1 MKTKLPRLSSRWIA
15 LLAGCLFAVLL
26 VACQKGPASDADGS
40 AGAGDNDADVA
51 DVAEVDGSTVTP
63 AQAPPPDLGDFK
75 IASVLLGTSL
85 DAERIVVAD
94 AETFAPTDR
103 IHASV
108 LSTGAHDGLRLSAKW
123 LAPDGSVVAETEQP
137 LAPTTATA
145 TTFSIANPTGWPAG
159 EYQLQV
165 AVNGSTLQTR
175 TFKVQ

>member
-1 MKTKLPRLSSRWIA
+1 MKTDLPRLFSRWIPLLAGA
-15 LLAGCLFAVLL
+15 LLAMLL
-26 VACQKGPASDADGS
+26 VACQKGPETDADGNAAS
-40 AGAGDNDADVA
+40 GSGDAA
-51 DVAEVDGSTVTP
+51 APEVDGSAV
-63 AQAPPPDLGDFK
+63 AAAPPPDLGDFR
-75 IASVLLGTSL
+75 IVSVLLGTSL
-85 DAERIVVAD
+85 DGERIVVGDAD
-94 AETFAPTDR
+94 RFAPRDK

-123 LAPDGSVVAETEQP
+123 LAPDGSVVAQTEQP

-175 TFKVQ
+175 SFRVQ

>member
-1 MKTKLPRLSSRWIA
+1 MNSNLPRPSSGWYPFLVGS
-15 LLAGCLFAVLL
+15 LLALAL
-26 VACQKGPASDADGS
+26 VACQKGPATNADGS
-40 AGAGDNDADVA
+40 ASTAGGA
-51 DVAEVDGSTVTP
+51 EPQVDGSAVSS
-63 AQAPPPDLGDFK
+63 AQPPPPDLGDFK
-75 IASVLLGTSL
+75 IVAVLLGTSL
-85 DAERIVVAD
+85 DAERIVVGDAD
-94 AETFAPTDR
+94 NFAPQDK

-123 LAPDGSVVAETEQP
+123 LAPDGSVVAQTEQP

-159 EYQLQV
+159 DYQLQI

>member
-1 MKTKLPRLSSRWIA
+1 MLPRPSSRWILLSA
-15 LLAGCLFAVLL
+15 GSLLALAL
-26 VACQKGPASDADGS
+26 VACQKGPANNADGS
-40 AGAGDNDADVA
+40 TASGDDDADSA
-51 DVAEVDGSTVTP
+51 QVDASAVST
-63 AQAPPPDLGDFK
+63 AQPPPPDLGDFK
-75 IASVLLGTSL
+75 LVSVLLGTSL
-85 DAERIVVAD
+85 DAERIVVGDAD
-94 AETFAPTDR
+94 TFAPTDK

-145 TTFSIANPTGWPAG
+145 TTFSIANPAGWPAG

-175 TFKVQ
+175 TFKVE

>member
-1 MKTKLPRLSSRWIA
+1 MKIHPPRLVSRWIP
-15 LLAGCLFAVLL
+15 LLAGGLIALSL
-26 VACQKGPASDADGS
+26 VACQRGPATDADGNVAS
-40 AGAGDNDADVA
+40 GSGDADA
-51 DVAEVDGSTVTP
+51 PEVDASAVAAAP
-63 AQAPPPDLGDFK
+63 APDLGDFK
-75 IASVLLGTSL
+75 IVSVLLGTSL

-94 AETFAPTDR
+94 AETFAPKDK

-145 TTFSIANPTGWPAG
+145 TTFSIANPTGWPLG
-159 EYQLQV
+159 DYQLQV

>member
-1 MKTKLPRLSSRWIA
+1 MNINLPRPSSRWLL
-15 LLAGCLFAVLL
+15 LLAGSLFALVL
-26 VACQKGPASDADGS
+26 VACQKGPSNNADGS
-40 AGAGDNDADVA
+40 AAAGGTDADA
-51 DVAEVDGSTVTP
+51 AEVDGSAV

-75 IASVLLGTSL
+75 IVSVLLGTSL
-85 DAERIVVAD
+85 DAERIVLGD
-94 AETFAPTDR
+94 AGTFAPQDT

-175 TFKVQ
+175 TFKVE